1 MRLARRILTW
11 GVAVLGAVVIGLVG
25 SVVFDYAVGG
35 DRLSAV
41 TNVTIPG
48 AGGSP
53 AVRAYVARPT
63 GAGPRP
69 VVIMIHEF
77 YGLNSSIVGKA
88 DLLAKEG
95 YIVVAPDTM
104 RGQTTE
110 WIPRAIYQTLTT
122 RPEDINA
129 DLDSVF
135 AWIKAQP
142 DADSARVATAGF
154 CFGGRASLMYSLHN
168 PVMAATVVFYGA
180 PETDPAK
187 LKVLRGPTLGMFGG
201 ADSTIP
207 LDQVEA
213 FRKGLTEAG
222 VRNTVSVYDG
232 EPHAFVHDAAGI
244 AAGGAQGK
252 AWTQMTD
259 FLKENLQGTRAS
271 APDPDGATSSTSPT
285 PLSYLFALA
294 YEHSFGMGGHGHG
307 HG

>member
-1 MRLARRILTW
+1 MARNVNVAHGGFGETGSTVPAKAWHATSTWRTEDLVRLARRILTW
-11 GVAVLGAVVIGLVG
+11 GIAVLGAVVIGLVG

-63 GAGPRP
+63 GTGPRP

-88 DLLAKEG
+88 DLLAKDG

-129 DLDSVF
+129 DL
-135 AWIKAQP
+135 
-142 DADSARVATAGF
+142 
-154 CFGGRASLMYSLHN
+154 
-168 PVMAATVVFYGA
+168 
-180 PETDPAK
+180 
-187 LKVLRGPTLGMFGG
+187 
-201 ADSTIP
+201 
-207 LDQVEA
+207 
-213 FRKGLTEAG
+213 
-222 VRNTVSVYDG
+222 
-232 EPHAFVHDAAGI
+232 
-244 AAGGAQGK
+244 
-252 AWTQMTD
+252 
-259 FLKENLQGTRAS
+259 
-271 APDPDGATSSTSPT
+271 
-285 PLSYLFALA
+285 
-294 YEHSFGMGGHGHG
+294 
-307 HG
+307 